1 LINIVFSAGPWAGQ
15 QVELDR
21 EITFGREGCDL
32 TLDEPEVSRRHVELR
47 PAGEEVHVEDLG
59 SSNGTFVNGHKLT
72 QTVSATAGDVIRVGT
87 SEMTVEVAR
96 EAEPTRAAPSPAPA
110 RTRSP
115 SVTGPALTERSG
127 GLPGW
132 FWAVAGVVEVGL
144 ILTATVL
151 LVYYAV
157 S

>member
-1 LINIVFSAGPWAGQ
+1 LITIVFSAGPWAGQ
-15 QVELDR
+15 RVELDR

-32 TLDEPEVSRRHVELR
+32 TLDEPEVSRRHLALR
-47 PAGEEVHVEDLG
+47 PAGDEVHVEDLG
-59 SSNGTFVNGHKLT
+59 SSNGTFINGHKLT
-72 QTVSATAGDVIRVGT
+72 QTVSAKAGDVIRVGT
-87 SEMTVEVAR
+87 SEMTVEVA
-96 EAEPTRAAPSPAPA
+96 AEPTRAAPTPAPTP
-110 RTRSP
+110 TRSP
-115 SVTGPALTERSG
+115 SVTGPALTEPSG

-132 FWAVAGVVEVGL
+132 FWGVAGVVEVGL